1 MTDDRRAARMPVS
14 FPQHSLGARIDQ
26 RLCGFLEDWGNPV
39 SDPGVEAA
47 YGLLADFIL
56 GGGKRVRP
64 QLCYWGWRG
73 AGGDDCEEIISAAAA
88 LELCHAG
95 LLIHDDIMD
104 GSDLRRGQATVHRS
118 LSDLH
123 RGPGAEAFGRAGG
136 ILLGTLSL
144 AWSDALLSSCG
155 IDPARLRAAHHLFD
169 AMRTEVI
176 SGQYL
181 DVLAQLR
188 SGATEAQALTV
199 IRYKSAKYTV
209 ERPLQIGGALAGAPP
224 DLLDAYSR
232 FGVPLGEAF
241 QLRDDVLGTFGSASE
256 TGKSALDD
264 LREGKQTVMY
274 AHAVQHASP
283 AQLAHLRAWH
293 GNPELTEERAA
304 EVRRILID
312 TGALARVEDMIED
325 RVRQAMS
332 ALSEAQVKPEAAGVL
347 AEMADQLAH
356 RSK

>member
-1 MTDDRRAARMPVS
+1 MPVR
-14 FPQHSLGARIDQ
+14 FTQHHVGPRVEE
-26 RLCGFLEDWGNPV
+26 RLAGFLQTWRAPV
-39 SDPGVEAA
+39 SDPDVEAA
-47 YGLLADFIL
+47 YQLLSDFIL

-73 AGGDDCEEIISAAAA
+73 AGGNDSEQIISAAAA

-95 LLIHDDIMD
+95 LLVHDDIMD
-104 GSDLRRGQATVHRS
+104 GSDTRRGRATVHRS
-118 LSDLH
+118 LARLH
-123 RGPGAEAFGRAGG
+123 QGPGAEAFGQAGG

-144 AWSDALLSSCG
+144 AWSDTLLSSCQVEQ
-155 IDPARLRAAHHLFD
+155 PRLRAAHHIFD

-188 SGATEAQALTV
+188 AGASVDEALTV

-209 ERPLQIGGALAGAPP
+209 ERPLQIGGALAGASGG
-224 DLLDAYSR
+224 LMESYSR

-241 QLRDDVLGTFGSASE
+241 QLRDDVLGTFGTESE

-264 LREGKQTVMY
+264 LREGKHTVMF
-274 AHAVQHASP
+274 AHAVQRASP
-283 AQLAHLRAWH
+283 AQLAHLRSWH

-304 EVRRILID
+304 ELRQILRE
-312 TGALARVEDMIED
+312 TGALAEVEAMIEV
-325 RVRQAMS
+325 RVREAVT
-332 ALSEAQVKPEAAGVL
+332 ALAEAPIEPEAAGALAVL
-347 AEMADQLAH
+347 ADQLAH
-356 RSK
+356 RTK